1 PRPPWKNSTRL
12 SQRSSRR
19 QSKRPAKRACSS
31 ASKPPRSP
39 PLPFH
44 CADASDWSAD
54 MELAFPGLSVLGP
67 ADAQDVWITATHH
80 VFDVDAAGLT
90 GVDGR
95 GRGIAEDDHAGVFAD
110 GVKGDFMCVLVAGVR
125 HVDPVAGV
133 VGWRSL
139 PVLGPGLAR
148 FLAPVPV
155 LAPPGG

>member
-1 PRPPWKNSTRL
+1 
-12 SQRSSRR
+12 

-125 HVDPVAGV
+125 HVDPVAGLG
-133 VGWRSL
+133 VGAAL
-139 PVLGPGLAR
+139 LFLGPACALVSA
-148 FLAPVPV
+148 LCP
-155 LAPPGG
+155 

>member
-1 PRPPWKNSTRL
+1 

-31 ASKPPRSP
+31 ASKPPRLP

-54 MELAFPGLSVLGP
+54 MELAFPSLSALGP

-95 GRGIAEDDHAGVFAD
+95 GRGIAEDEHAGVLTD
-110 GVKGDFMCVLVAGVR
+110 GVEGDIMCVLVAGVR
-125 HVDPVAGV
+125 HVDPVAG
-133 VGWRSL
+133 
-139 PVLGPGLAR
+139 PVARLTLLVIVPGLAR
-148 FLAPVPV
+148 SEKHTA
-155 LAPPGG
+155 